1 MIQER
6 LNNRDTKYKKVG
18 DKHYVEFYENNSM
31 IGIIDYSKHSMHY
44 VEDAIE
50 NFVTGLMT
58 LETIERYNVRDKSL
72 FNET

>member
-1 MIQER
+1 MDR

-18 DKHYVEFYENNSM
+18 DKHYVEFYEDYKM

-44 VEDAIE
+44 VDDAIE

-58 LETIERYNVRDKSL
+58 LETIERYNVRDKGL
-72 FNET
+72 FKDT

>member
-18 DKHYVEFYENNSM
+18 DKHYVEFYENEKM

-44 VEDAIE
+44 VDDAIE

-58 LETIERYNVRDKSL
+58 LETIERYNVRNKGL
-72 FNET
+72 FE

>member
-1 MIQER
+1 MER

-18 DKHYVEFYENNSM
+18 NKHYVEFYEDNRM
-31 IGIIDYSKHSMHY
+31 IGIIDYSKHSIHY
-44 VEDAIE
+44 VDDAIE

>member
-18 DKHYVEFYENNSM
+18 DKHYVEFYEDNKM

-50 NFVTGLMT
+50 NFITGLMT

>member
-18 DKHYVEFYENNSM
+18 DKHYVESYEDNRM

-58 LETIERYNVRDKSL
+58 LETIERYNVRDKGL

>member
-1 MIQER
+1 MER

-58 LETIERYNVRDKSL
+58 LEKIERYNVRDKSL

>member
-18 DKHYVEFYENNSM
+18 DKHYVEFYENEKM

-44 VEDAIE
+44 VDDAIE

>member
-1 MIQER
+1 MIQEL

-18 DKHYVEFYENNSM
+18 DKHYVEFYENEKM

>member
-1 MIQER
+1 
-6 LNNRDTKYKKVG
+6 
-18 DKHYVEFYENNSM
+18 
-31 IGIIDYSKHSMHY
+31 

-58 LETIERYNVRDKSL
+58 LETIERYNVRDKGL

>member
-1 MIQER
+1 MIQKQ
-6 LNNRDTKYKKVG
+6 LNKRYTKYKKVG
-18 DKHYVEFYENNSM
+18 DKHYVEFYENERM

>member
-18 DKHYVEFYENNSM
+18 DKHYVEFYENEKM

-72 FNET
+72 FDET

>member
-1 MIQER
+1 MTQER

-18 DKHYVEFYENNSM
+18 DKHYVEFYENEKM

-72 FNET
+72 FDET

>member
-1 MIQER
+1 MER

-18 DKHYVEFYENNSM
+18 DKHYVEFYEDNRM

>member
-1 MIQER
+1 MER

-44 VEDAIE
+44 VDDAIE
-50 NFVTGLMT
+50 IFVTGLMT
-58 LETIERYNVRDKSL
+58 LETIERYNVRDKGL
-72 FNET
+72 FNKT

>member
-6 LNNRDTKYKKVG
+6 LNNRDIKYKEVG
-18 DKHYVEFYENNSM
+18 DKHYVEFYEDNKM

>member
-1 MIQER
+1 MDR

-18 DKHYVEFYENNSM
+18 EKHYVEFYEDNRI

-44 VEDAIE
+44 VDDAIE

-58 LETIERYNVRDKSL
+58 LETIERYNVRDKGL
-72 FNET
+72 FNKT

>member
-18 DKHYVEFYENNSM
+18 DKHYVEFYENEKM

-72 FNET
+72 FNKT

>member
-18 DKHYVEFYENNSM
+18 DKHYVEFYENEKM